1 MKPAG
6 RGAGWVGP
14 FVFLDGL
21 IVAAVGAFFAF
32 KWISEDEENVFGPC
46 SRGSGTCLQGGETLN
61 MTFGLV
67 FGALGLAGALV
78 GLWLIRRHRVRA
90 ARDRDLIERGR
101 QGEAVVTAATPT
113 GMTTR
118 TNGRVTKQGYRLEL
132 DPADGGPP
140 LVVKASLPPGIVPGA
155 RVRVAYDPASRDAVL
170 LEIPP
175 SSPTGDLFTPHAPV
189 FGVDD

>member
-14 FVFLDGL
+14 FVFVDGL
-21 IVAAVGAFFAF
+21 LGAAVGAFFAY
-32 KWISEDEENVFGPC
+32 KWITEDEENVYGPC

-67 FGALGLAGALV
+67 FGGLGLAGVLA

-90 ARDRDLIERGR
+90 ARDRNLLERGR
-101 QGEAVVTAATPT
+101 QGDAVVTAATTT

-118 TNGRVTKQGYRLEL
+118 INGRITKQGYHLEL
-132 DPADGGPP
+132 DPGDGGAP

-175 SSPTGDLFTPHAPV
+175 SSPTGDLFAPS
-189 FGVDD
+189 